1 LVAGNERNLLA
12 AAKTAVQMPWFS
24 IVRQM
29 SASKA
34 VLGLNV
40 LTLWDEHG
48 SSRWSEPLTEMI
60 ETGAIRPVVARSFP
74 LEQGA
79 DAHRFIAERRNT
91 GKVVLVP

>member
-1 LVAGNERNLLA
+1 
-12 AAKTAVQMPWFS
+12 
-24 IVRQM
+24 M

-60 ETGAIRPVVARSFP
+60 ETGAIRPVVAKAFP
-74 LEQGA
+74 LERGA